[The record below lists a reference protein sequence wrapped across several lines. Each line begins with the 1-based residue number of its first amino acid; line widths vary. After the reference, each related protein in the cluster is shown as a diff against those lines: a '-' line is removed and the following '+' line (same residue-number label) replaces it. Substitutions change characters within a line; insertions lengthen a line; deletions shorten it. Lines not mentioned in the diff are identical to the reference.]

1 MTDFNRI
8 MSGFGKTELE
18 SINEQIADLQARIAA
33 RDAGMPQR
41 TTPEYRAARFDYIVD
56 GDRSGLD
63 RYDSAVNAAIQNR
76 INRESTMEL
85 AKLNKEQADDEGMD
99 QWQKDYSFAK
109 SAKREIDNNPKSTQ
123 KDKADADATVKYYEA
138 VGRRKGYTNKFNS
151 MVASEQSQ
159 APAAPVEHAPVEP
172 APAAPVSNWANDS
185 ANAQK
190 VIDTDTST
198 LDDIAAAEKAL
209 QVYANNQA
217 VAEELG
223 KLTSGLSNKR
233 NKIDT
238 TEKWKKAQEKA
249 RAEIARKGVKIPD
262 IDAQMKAIEG
272 FKELEGYDK
281 LMTELKNKKTALTPK
296 GPDKALIDAVRRAWS
311 EDALI
316 VDASRIR
323 RSKDKGDT
331 RSVSVNGKQV
341 DVKRSVVTDKNGNME
356 LRITDK
362 NGNVL
367 RTVKLEN

>member
-1 MTDFNRI
+1 MNELDRI
-8 MSGFGKTELE
+8 
-18 SINEQIADLQARIAA
+18 NQQIADVQARIAA
-33 RDAGMPQR
+33 KSYDIPQR
-41 TTPEYRAARFDYIVD
+41 NTPEYRAARFDYIVD
-56 GDRSGLD
+56 GDRSGMD
-63 RYDSAVNAAIQNR
+63 AYNTAVANAIQNR
-76 INRESTMEL
+76 LNRESTLKL
-85 AKLNKEQADDEGMD
+85 AKLNKEQVDEEGMD

-109 SAKREIDNNPKSTQ
+109 SAKREIDNDPKSTD
-123 KDKADADATVKYYEA
+123 KDRADADATVKYYEA
-138 VGRRKGYTNKFNS
+138 VGRRKGYTNKFES

-159 APAAPVEHAPVEP
+159 TPAAPAASAPA

-185 ANAQK
+185 AFAQK

-198 LDDIAAAEKAL
+198 LEDIDKAEKGL
-209 QVYANNQA
+209 QAYANNPA
-217 VAEELG
+217 VADDHG

-233 NKIDT
+233 NKIET
-238 TEKWKKAQEKA
+238 TEKWNKAQEKA

-296 GPDKALIDAVRRAWS
+296 GPDKDLIDAVKRAWKD
-311 EDALI
+311 EALI
-316 VDASRIR
+316 VDASKMR

>member
-1 MTDFNRI
+1 MNELDRI
-8 MSGFGKTELE
+8 
-18 SINEQIADLQARIAA
+18 NQQIADVQARLAA
-33 RDAGMPQR
+33 RNSGMPQR
-41 TTPEYRAARFDYIVD
+41 NTPEYRAARFDYIVD

-63 RYDSAVNAAIQNR
+63 AYNTAVANAIQNR
-76 INRESTMEL
+76 LNRESTMEL
-85 AKLNKEQADDEGMD
+85 AKLNKAQADEEGMD

-109 SAKREIDNNPKSTQ
+109 SAKREIDNDPKSTQ
-123 KDKADADATVKYYEA
+123 KDKDDANATVKYYEA
-138 VGRRKGYTNKFNS
+138 VGRRKGYTNKFDS

-159 APAAPVEHAPVEP
+159 TPAAPVAP
-172 APAAPVSNWANDS
+172 APAVPVSNWANDS

-209 QVYANNQA
+209 QAYANNPA
-217 VAEELG
+217 VADDLG

-238 TEKWKKAQEKA
+238 TEKWNKAQEKA
-249 RAEIARKGVKIPD
+249 RAEIARKGVKISD

-296 GPDKALIDAVRRAWS
+296 GPDKDLIDAVKRAWKD
-311 EDALI
+311 EALI
-316 VDASRIR
+316 VDASKMR

>member
-1 MTDFNRI
+1 MFDFNRI

-18 SINEQIADLQARIAA
+18 SINEQIADLQARMAA

-63 RYDSAVNAAIQNR
+63 KYDSAVNAAIQNR
-76 INRESTMEL
+76 LNRESTMAL

-109 SAKREIDNNPKSTQ
+109 SAKREIDNNPKSTD
-123 KDKADADATVKYYEA
+123 KDRADADATVKYYEA

-159 APAAPVEHAPVEP
+159 APAAPA
-172 APAAPVSNWANDS
+172 APAAPVNNWANDS

-198 LDDIAAAEKAL
+198 LEDIDNVEKAL
-209 QVYANNQA
+209 QAYANNPA
-217 VAEELG
+217 VAEDLA

-238 TEKWKKAQEKA
+238 TEKWKLAQEKA
-249 RAEIARKGVKIPD
+249 RAEIDRKDVKIPD
-262 IDAQMKAIEG
+262 IEAQMEAIKGFEG
-272 FKELEGYDK
+272 QEGYEK
-281 LMTELKNKKTALTPK
+281 LMTDLKNKKTALTPK
-296 GPDKALIDAVRRAWS
+296 DNSALIAAVNNNWKDAALKVILS
-311 EDALI
+311 EM
-316 VDASRIR
+316 RIKGETER
-323 RSKDKGDT
+323 NANVTVGGKTVGVKIKRNGDT
-331 RSVSVNGKQV
+331 
-341 DVKRSVVTDKNGNME
+341 
-356 LRITDK
+356 LYITDNK
-362 NGNVL
+362 GTNL
-367 RTVKLEN
+367 RKYGG

>member
-1 MTDFNRI
+1 MNELDRI
-8 MSGFGKTELE
+8 
-18 SINEQIADLQARIAA
+18 NQQIAEVQARIAA
-33 RDAGMPQR
+33 KNSGIPQR
-41 TTPEYRAARFDYIVD
+41 NTPEYRAARFDYIVD
-56 GDRSGLD
+56 GDRSGMD
-63 RYDSAVNAAIQNR
+63 AYNTAVANAIQNR
-76 INRESTMEL
+76 LNRESTMEL
-85 AKLNKEQADDEGMD
+85 SRLNKEQADEEGMD

-109 SAKREIDNNPKSTQ
+109 SAKREIDNDPKSTQ
-123 KDKADADATVKYYEA
+123 KDKDDAYATVKYYEA
-138 VGRRKGYTNKFNS
+138 VGRRKGYTDRFDS

-159 APAAPVEHAPVEP
+159 TPAAPAAPTPAAP
-172 APAAPVSNWANDS
+172 APDAPVSNWANDS

-209 QVYANNQA
+209 QAYANNPA

-238 TEKWKKAQEKA
+238 TEKWKLAQEKA

-262 IDAQMKAIEG
+262 IAAQMKAIEV
-272 FKELEGYDK
+272 FKGLEGYDK

-296 GPDKALIDAVRRAWS
+296 GPDKDLIAAVKAAWKDEALIF
-311 EDALI
+311 
-316 VDASRIR
+316 DASKMR
-323 RSKDKGDT
+323 RTKDKNDT

-341 DVKRSVVTDKNGNME
+341 EVKRSVVTDKNGNME

>member
-1 MTDFNRI
+1 
-8 MSGFGKTELE
+8 
-18 SINEQIADLQARIAA
+18 
-33 RDAGMPQR
+33 
-41 TTPEYRAARFDYIVD
+41 
-56 GDRSGLD
+56 
-63 RYDSAVNAAIQNR
+63 
-76 INRESTMEL
+76 
-85 AKLNKEQADDEGMD
+85 
-99 QWQKDYSFAK
+99 
-109 SAKREIDNNPKSTQ
+109 
-123 KDKADADATVKYYEA
+123 
-138 VGRRKGYTNKFNS
+138 

-159 APAAPVEHAPVEP
+159 TPAATDDPESAT
-172 APAAPVSNWANDS
+172 PVSNWANDS

-198 LDDIAAAEKAL
+198 LEDIDNVEKAL
-209 QVYANNQA
+209 QAYANNPA

-238 TEKWKKAQEKA
+238 TEKWNKAQEKA
-249 RAEIARKGVKIPD
+249 RAEIARKDVKIPD

-296 GPDKALIDAVRRAWS
+296 GPDKDLIAAVKAAWKD
-311 EDALI
+311 EALI
-316 VDASRIR
+316 VDASKLR
-323 RSKDKGDT
+323 RSKDKSDT
-331 RSVSVNGKQV
+331 RSVSVNGKDV
-341 DVKRSVVTDKNGNME
+341 PVKRSVVTDKNGNME

>member
-1 MTDFNRI
+1 MFDFNRI

-18 SINEQIADLQARIAA
+18 SVNEQIADLQARIAA

-63 RYDSAVNAAIQNR
+63 KYDSAVNAAIQNR
-76 INRESTMEL
+76 LNRESTMAL
-85 AKLNKEQADDEGMD
+85 AKLNKEQADEEGMD

-109 SAKREIDNNPKSTQ
+109 SAKREIDNNPKSTD

-138 VGRRKGYTNKFNS
+138 VGRRKGYTNKFES

-159 APAAPVEHAPVEP
+159 TPAAPAAP
-172 APAAPVSNWANDS
+172 APAAPVSNWATDS

-209 QVYANNQA
+209 QAYANNPA
-217 VAEELG
+217 VAEEHG

-238 TEKWKKAQEKA
+238 TEKWKLAQEKA
-249 RAEIARKGVKIPD
+249 RAEIDRKGVKIPD
-262 IDAQMKAIEG
+262 IEAQMEAIKGFEG
-272 FKELEGYDK
+272 QEGYDK
-281 LMTELKNKKTALTPK
+281 LMTELNNKKTALTPK
-296 GPDKALIDAVRRAWS
+296 DNSALIAAVKNNWKDAALKVILS
-311 EDALI
+311 EM
-316 VDASRIR
+316 RIKGETER
-323 RSKDKGDT
+323 NANVTVGGKTVGVKIKRNGDTLYITDDKGT
-331 RSVSVNGKQV
+331 N
-341 DVKRSVVTDKNGNME
+341 
-356 LRITDK
+356 LRK
-362 NGNVL
+362 YGG
-367 RTVKLEN
+367 

>member
-1 MTDFNRI
+1 MFDFNRI
-8 MSGFGKTELE
+8 MSGSGKTELE

-56 GDRSGLD
+56 GDRSGMD
-63 RYDSAVNAAIQNR
+63 AYNTAVNAAIQNR

-85 AKLNKEQADDEGMD
+85 AKLNKEHADDEGMD

-123 KDKADADATVKYYEA
+123 KDKDDADATVKYYEA

-159 APAAPVEHAPVEP
+159 APAAPAPAAP
-172 APAAPVSNWANDS
+172 APATPAPATPVSNWANDS

-198 LDDIAAAEKAL
+198 LEDIDKAEKTL
-209 QVYANNQA
+209 QAYANNPA

-238 TEKWKKAQEKA
+238 TEKWKLAQEKA
-249 RAEIARKGVKIPD
+249 RAEIARKGAKPD
-262 IDAQMKAIEG
+262 DMDAQMKAIKGFEGQEG
-272 FKELEGYDK
+272 FDK
-281 LMTELKNKKTALTPK
+281 LMTELKNKKRDLTPK
-296 GPDKALIDAVRRAWS
+296 DLTPLKNAVKQSWNDNALMLILSEMRR
-311 EDALI
+311 EGKKERQDNVI
-316 VDASRIR
+316 
-323 RSKDKGDT
+323 
-331 RSVSVNGKQV
+331 VNGKTV
-341 DVKRSVVTDKNGNME
+341 GVKIKLVGDRLM
-356 LRITDK
+356 ITDDR
-362 NGNVL
+362 GNNL
-367 RTVKLEN
+367 REYIGR